1 MPRAVRPVLPTTTR
15 IWTDGRG
22 RGTSCTHGQANVP
35 ARKRSQGIITTNSAS
50 DSLTTGQWP
59 SFQST
64 FPIRMLPKL
73 GCHRRK
79 STKPGPSLRKVCHA
93 VLSRFSHVWLFV
105 TLQIVAHQP
114 TGSYRL
120 SCPPPEDLPDKGI
133 KPTSLKSPV
142 LAVGSLPLAPSGKP
156 QGKSED
162 AVISENVFILW
173 YSILLLCLFSPMVL
187 RAELKLGDGK
197 QSLD

>member
-1 MPRAVRPVLPTTTR
+1 MVILKPKPRAVRPVLPTTTH
-15 IWTDGRG
+15 ICTDGRG
-22 RGTSCTHGQANVP
+22 RGASCTHGQANVP
-35 ARKRSQGIITTNSAS
+35 ARKRLRDIITTTLHRLLHHRSRALS
-50 DSLTTGQWP
+50 P
-59 SFQST
+59 

-73 GCHRRK
+73 GHHRRK
-79 STKPGPSLRKVCHA
+79 TTIPGPSLRKVCHA
-93 VLSRFSHVWLFV
+93 VLSRFSHVWLFA
-105 TLQIVAHQP
+105 TLRTVAHQP

-120 SCPPPEDLPDKGI
+120 PCPPPEDFPDKGI

-162 AVISENVFILW
+162 KVISENVFILW

-187 RAELKLGDGK
+187 RAELK

>member
-1 MPRAVRPVLPTTTR
+1 MVILITKPRAVWPVLPTTTR
-15 IWTDGRG
+15 VCTDGRG
-22 RGTSCTHGQANVP
+22 AGTSCTHGQANVT
-35 ARKRSQGIITTNSAS
+35 AGKRSQGIITTNSAS
-50 DSLTTGQWP
+50 DSFTTGQGP
-59 SFQST
+59 SLQST
-64 FPIRMLPKL
+64 FPIGMLPKL

-79 STKPGPSLRKVCHA
+79 TAKPGPSLRKVCHA

-105 TLQIVAHQP
+105 TLRTVAHQP

-120 SCPPPEDLPDKGI
+120 PCPPPEDLPDKGI

-162 AVISENVFILW
+162 
-173 YSILLLCLFSPMVL
+173 
-187 RAELKLGDGK
+187 K
-197 QSLD
+197 

>member
-1 MPRAVRPVLPTTTR
+1 MAEAQGPAAPMDRPTSQPGKGHRALSQPTPHQTPSPQVSGPHITA
-15 IWTDGRG
+15 G
-22 RGTSCTHGQANVP
+22 
-35 ARKRSQGIITTNSAS
+35 KRSQGIITTNSAS
-50 DSLTTGQWP
+50 DSLTTGQGP
-59 SFQST
+59 SLQST
-64 FPIRMLPKL
+64 FPIGMLPKL

-79 STKPGPSLRKVCHA
+79 TAKPGPSLRKVCHA

-105 TLQIVAHQP
+105 TLRTVAHQP

-120 SCPPPEDLPDKGI
+120 PCPPPEDLPDKGI

-162 AVISENVFILW
+162 
-173 YSILLLCLFSPMVL
+173 
-187 RAELKLGDGK
+187 K
-197 QSLD
+197 